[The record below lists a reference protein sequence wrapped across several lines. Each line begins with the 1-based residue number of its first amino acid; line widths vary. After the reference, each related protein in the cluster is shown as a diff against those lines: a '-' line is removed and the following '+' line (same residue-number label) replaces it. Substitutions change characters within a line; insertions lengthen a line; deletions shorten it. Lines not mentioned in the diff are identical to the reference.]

1 MAESPGTDPSDEV
14 LPDGVSSEGV
24 RLQKVLA
31 QAGIASRRAAEAMI
45 VEGRVRVDNV
55 VVTELGTRVDP
66 ATAVV
71 HVDGERVPT
80 APGLVVVAMNK
91 PRGVVTSMSDD
102 RGRPCVGDMVADRP
116 ERLFH
121 VGRLDAETE
130 GLLLLTNDGELT
142 NRLLHPSHEVAKT
155 YRARVDGA
163 ISKQAMRALGSG
175 IDLDDGPI
183 ACDSARVIQ
192 RFGRPKPG
200 GGDAALGEEPHRSPD
215 VRRGGLPGSGS
226 GAHLD
231 RSDLI
236 GQPQAWPGGRGS
248 RRSTAIPL
256 HGRRAVTGST
266 RFPRDRY
273 PRDP

>member
-102 RGRPCVGDMVADRP
+102 RGRPCVGDMVADR
-116 ERLFH
+116 R
-121 VGRLDAETE
+121 
-130 GLLLLTNDGELT
+130 NDCFM
-142 NRLLHPSHEVAKT
+142 SA
-155 YRARVDGA
+155 
-163 ISKQAMRALGSG
+163 
-175 IDLDDGPI
+175 
-183 ACDSARVIQ
+183 DSMQ
-192 RFGRPKPG
+192 KPK
-200 GGDAALGEEPHRSPD
+200 A
-215 VRRGGLPGSGS
+215 
-226 GAHLD
+226 
-231 RSDLI
+231 
-236 GQPQAWPGGRGS
+236 
-248 RRSTAIPL
+248 
-256 HGRRAVTGST
+256 
-266 RFPRDRY
+266 Y
-273 PRDP
+273 CC

>member
-1 MAESPGTDPSDEV
+1 MAKSPDADPSGTDP
-14 LPDGVSSEGV
+14 PDGVPSIVVPLEGV

-45 VEGRVRVDNV
+45 VEGRVKVDNV

-142 NRLLHPSHEVAKT
+142 NRLMHPSHEVAKT

-163 ISKQAMRALGSG
+163 ISKQAMRALSTRV
-175 IDLDDGPI
+175 DLDDGPI
-183 ACDSARVIQ
+183 VCDSARVIQ
-192 RFGRPKPG
+192 RLDDRSLVEVTLHSGRNRIVRRMFDAVGYPVLDLVRTSIGPISLGNLKPG
-200 GGDAALGEEPHRSPD
+200 EVDD
-215 VRRGGLPGSGS
+215 VRGAPLRSLYTAVGL
-226 GAHLD
+226 
-231 RSDLI
+231 
-236 GQPQAWPGGRGS
+236 
-248 RRSTAIPL
+248 
-256 HGRRAVTGST
+256 
-266 RFPRDRY
+266 
-273 PRDP
+273 

>member
-1 MAESPGTDPSDEV
+1 MAESPDAVPPDADLS
-14 LPDGVSSEGV
+14 DGVASAGAPSEGV

-80 APGLVVVAMNK
+80 APGVVVVAMNK

-102 RGRPCVGDMVADRP
+102 RGRPCVGDMVAGRS

-142 NRLLHPSHEVAKT
+142 NRLMHPSHEVAKT

-163 ISKQAMRALGSG
+163 ISKQAMRALSTG
-175 IDLDDGPI
+175 IDLDDGTI

-192 RFGRPKPG
+192 RLDDRSLVEVTLHSGRNRIVRRMFDAVGYPVLDLVRTSIGPISLGNLKPG
-200 GGDAALGEEPHRSPD
+200 QVDEVRGAQLRSLYTA
-215 VRRGGLPGSGS
+215 VGL
-226 GAHLD
+226 
-231 RSDLI
+231 
-236 GQPQAWPGGRGS
+236 
-248 RRSTAIPL
+248 
-256 HGRRAVTGST
+256 
-266 RFPRDRY
+266 
-273 PRDP
+273 

>member
-1 MAESPGTDPSDEV
+1 MAESPDAAPSDADP
-14 LPDGVSSEGV
+14 PDGVPSEGV

-142 NRLLHPSHEVAKT
+142 NRLMHPSHEVAKT

-163 ISKQAMRALGSG
+163 ISKQAMRALSSG

-183 ACDSARVIQ
+183 ACDKARVIQ
-192 RFGRPKPG
+192 RLDDRSLVEVTLHSGRNRVVRRMFDAVGYPVLDLVRTSIGPISLGNLKPG
-200 GGDAALGEEPHRSPD
+200 QVDEVRGAQLRSLYTA
-215 VRRGGLPGSGS
+215 VGL
-226 GAHLD
+226 
-231 RSDLI
+231 
-236 GQPQAWPGGRGS
+236 
-248 RRSTAIPL
+248 
-256 HGRRAVTGST
+256 
-266 RFPRDRY
+266 
-273 PRDP
+273 

>member
-1 MAESPGTDPSDEV
+1 MAKSPDADPSGTDP
-14 LPDGVSSEGV
+14 PDGVPSIVVPSEGV

-45 VEGRVRVDNV
+45 VEGRVKVDNV

-142 NRLLHPSHEVAKT
+142 NRLMHPSHEVAKT

-163 ISKQAMRALGSG
+163 ISKQAMRALSTGV
-175 IDLDDGPI
+175 DLDDGPI
-183 ACDSARVIQ
+183 VCDSARVIQ
-192 RFGRPKPG
+192 RLDDRSLVEVTLHSGRNRIVRRMFDAVGYPVLDLVRTSIGPISLGNLKPG
-200 GGDAALGEEPHRSPD
+200 EVDD
-215 VRRGGLPGSGS
+215 VRGAPLRSLYTTVGL
-226 GAHLD
+226 
-231 RSDLI
+231 
-236 GQPQAWPGGRGS
+236 
-248 RRSTAIPL
+248 
-256 HGRRAVTGST
+256 
-266 RFPRDRY
+266 
-273 PRDP
+273 

>member
-1 MAESPGTDPSDEV
+1 MAESPDAVS
-14 LPDGVSSEGV
+14 PDAVDAASSEGV

-102 RGRPCVGDMVADRP
+102 RGRPCVGDMVADRA

-130 GLLLLTNDGELT
+130 GLLLLTNDGELA

-155 YRARVDGA
+155 YQARVDGA
-163 ISKQAMRALGSG
+163 ISKQAMRALDSG
-175 IDLDDGPI
+175 IDLDDGPMS
-183 ACDSARVIQ
+183 CDSARVIQ
-192 RFGRPKPG
+192 RLDNRSLVEVTLHSGRNRIVRRMFDAVGYPVLDLVRTSIGPISLGNLKPG
-200 GGDAALGEEPHRSPD
+200 QVDEVRGAQLRSLYTA
-215 VRRGGLPGSGS
+215 VGL
-226 GAHLD
+226 
-231 RSDLI
+231 
-236 GQPQAWPGGRGS
+236 
-248 RRSTAIPL
+248 
-256 HGRRAVTGST
+256 
-266 RFPRDRY
+266 
-273 PRDP
+273 

>member
-1 MAESPGTDPSDEV
+1 MAESPDAAPSDADPSDTDP
-14 LPDGVSSEGV
+14 PDGVPSEGV

-142 NRLLHPSHEVAKT
+142 NRLMHPSHEVAKT

-192 RFGRPKPG
+192 RLDDRSLVEVTLHSGRNRIVRRMFDAVGYPVLDLVRTSIGPIWLGNLKPG
-200 GGDAALGEEPHRSPD
+200 QVDEVRGAQLRSLYTA
-215 VRRGGLPGSGS
+215 VGL
-226 GAHLD
+226 
-231 RSDLI
+231 
-236 GQPQAWPGGRGS
+236 
-248 RRSTAIPL
+248 
-256 HGRRAVTGST
+256 
-266 RFPRDRY
+266 
-273 PRDP
+273 